1 MEVKKIEK
9 KVDTKFYADNG
20 KYFSVGTDIA
30 FVLDSTGDKYVANIV
45 KVKKKHIVINDIE
58 VNHKRLPS
66 ANLLYMKVRYE
77 DIRDNSC
84 EYVYY
89 N

>member
-1 MEVKKIEK
+1 M
-9 KVDTKFYADNG
+9 
-20 KYFSVGTDIA
+20 
-30 FVLDSTGDKYVANIV
+30 ANIV

-66 ANLLYMKVRYE
+66 ANLYMKVRYE

-89 N
+89 D